1 MGRNQFKAKQD
12 TNVAPKAVETLLSSF
27 DSPSN
32 DNFALVTQGIDRHRL
47 RIFDP
52 RSGTIKSDFSSSK
65 EDKFTCLAWGTS
77 KSDVDLSK
85 TSKKKRKT
93 SSNSQ
98 KLLALG
104 LQNGS
109 IAIYSPVHGR
119 IVKTLA
125 GSHTLPVNDFV
136 FNMAGTIGYSVSEDN
151 HVVEWDI
158 EEGREI
164 GKWKADSKSIKKLA
178 LNHSETKLATAGHT
192 INLWDLATKK
202 VTKKFTGH
210 ASTITNV
217 VFGPNDDIC
226 VSIAEN
232 DRYVNVWDCS
242 SQSDDSGNITALTM
256 DNDIVHVDVSST
268 DNTVLALS
276 EDGIVGIWQ
285 NASSP
290 TSASAA
296 SSGAKSKRKSRST
309 TRQPDS
315 SIKVVSS
322 ENESATIPILL
333 TAFMSGSDKDFVIIA
348 RGSTLKPSFETV
360 RFLDASGALSQDIV
374 LTRQNVNG
382 YLVDKA
388 SLAANNLKT
397 TQKKYDESS
406 VTVLGN
412 TDFAISNPAMAEDED
427 EVDENEQSIAQKLSV
442 LAVEESGE
450 AANSKAV
457 QNGKPSKY
465 PPPPAS
471 SLQQMLIQA
480 LHSNDSQLL
489 EACLTH
495 SNRELIRNTV
505 RRLPTTW
512 VIPFLQQIVD
522 KFQERPNRGKALL
535 EWIKAVLLIHTAYLM
550 TVPDL
555 VGKLS
560 NFYKALDARLGVF
573 QKLLGLHGRL
583 DLLMSQIDM
592 RVHYAQEDT
601 SNEPISVYVEEDDE
615 EEYEMAGEEEED
627 GDMMEYEEE
636 DDDDEDDEEDD
647 DEDDEDEDDENEDLD
662 SLDSEE
668 E

>member
-12 TNVAPKAVETLLSSF
+12 TSVAPKAVEALLSAF

-32 DNFALVTQGIDRHRL
+32 DSFALVTQGIDRHRL

-52 RSGTIKSDFSSSK
+52 RSSTIKDDFSSNK

-98 KLLALG
+98 KVLALG

-109 IAIYSPVHGR
+109 IAIYSPAHGR
-119 IVKTLA
+119 VIKTLS

-136 FNMAGTIGYSVSEDN
+136 FNKAGTVGYSVSED
-151 HVVEWDI
+151 HHIVEWDI
-158 EEGREI
+158 EDGRELS
-164 GKWKADSKSIKKLA
+164 KWKADSKSVNKLN

-192 INLWDLATKK
+192 INIWDLATKK
-202 VTKKFTGH
+202 ISKKFTGH
-210 ASTITNV
+210 ASTITRV
-217 VFGPNDDIC
+217 VFGPHDDIC

-242 SQSDDSGNITALTM
+242 NQSEDSSNITALTM
-256 DNDIVHVDVSST
+256 DTDIVHVDISPAN
-268 DNTVLALS
+268 NTVLALS
-276 EDGIVGIWQ
+276 DDGLVGIWQ

-296 SSGAKSKRKSRST
+296 SSGPKSKRKIRSS
-309 TRQPDS
+309 TRQPDTT
-315 SIKVVSS
+315 IKVVSS
-322 ENESATIPILL
+322 EDESTTIPILL

-360 RFLDASGALSQDIV
+360 RFIDSSEALIQDIL
-374 LTRQNVNG
+374 LTRQSVNG
-382 YLVDKA
+382 YLVDKS

-412 TDFAISNPAMAEDED
+412 TDFSISNPSMAQDED
-427 EVDENEQSIAQKLSV
+427 SEDGDENEQSIEQKLSV
-442 LAVEESGE
+442 LAVDESAEG
-450 AANSKAV
+450 ADDKDV
-457 QNGKPSKY
+457 QNRKQKKHQ
-465 PPPPAS
+465 PPPAS
-471 SLQQMLIQA
+471 SLQQMLVQA
-480 LHSNDSQLL
+480 LHSNDTQLL

-495 SNRELIRNTV
+495 SNPEIIRNTV
-505 RRLPTTW
+505 RRLPTAW

-522 KFQERPNRGKALL
+522 KFQERPNRGKVLL
-535 EWIKAVLLIHTAYLM
+535 EWIKAILLIHTAYLM

-560 NFYKALDARLGVF
+560 NFYMALDARLGVF

-583 DLLMSQIDM
+583 DLVMSQIDM
-592 RVHYAQEDT
+592 RSHYAQEDT
-601 SNEPISVYVEEDDE
+601 TNEPINVYVEEDDE
-615 EEYEMAGEEEED
+615 DEDEDDMAGEEDE
-627 GDMMEYEEE
+627 DMMEY
-636 DDDDEDDEEDD
+636 DEDDSDEDEDEDD
-647 DEDDEDEDDENEDLD
+647 DEDVD
-662 SLDSEE
+662 SLDSDEE
-668 E
+668 

>member
-12 TNVAPKAVETLLSSF
+12 TNVAPKAVEALLSAF

-77 KSDVDLSK
+77 RSDVDMSK
-85 TSKKKRKT
+85 ASKKKRKT

-98 KLLALG
+98 KVLALG

-125 GSHTLPVNDFV
+125 GSHTLPINDFV
-136 FNMAGTIGYSVSEDN
+136 FNQAGNFGYSVSEDH

-164 GKWKADSKSIKKLA
+164 SKWKADSKSIKKLA

-192 INLWDLATKK
+192 INIWDLATKK
-202 VTKKFTGH
+202 ISKKFTGH
-210 ASTITNV
+210 ASAITNV
-217 VFGPNDDIC
+217 LFGANDDIC

-256 DNDIVHVDVSST
+256 DNDIVHVDISST

-276 EDGIVGIWQ
+276 EDGITGIWQ

-296 SSGAKSKRKSRST
+296 SSGPKSKRKIRST

-322 ENESATIPILL
+322 DDESSTIPILM

-348 RGSTLKPSFETV
+348 RGSTIKPAFETV
-360 RFLDASGALSQDIV
+360 RVLDASGSLSQDIV

-382 YLVDKA
+382 YLVDKS
-388 SLAANNLKT
+388 SLAASNLKT

-412 TDFAISNPAMAEDED
+412 TDFAISNPGMAQDEEDDED
-427 EVDENEQSIAQKLSV
+427 SNQNEPSIEQKLSG
-442 LAVEESGE
+442 LAVEESG
-450 AANSKAV
+450 AGNNTGA
-457 QNGKPSKY
+457 QNGKPNKY
-465 PPPPAS
+465 ATPSAS
-471 SLQQMLIQA
+471 SLQQMLVQA
-480 LHSNDSQLL
+480 LHSNDTQLL
-489 EACLTH
+489 EACLTY
-495 SNRELIRNTV
+495 SNPEIIRNTV
-505 RRLPTTW
+505 RRLPTTF

-535 EWIKAVLLIHTAYLM
+535 EWIKAILLIHTAYLM

-583 DLLMSQIDM
+583 DLVMSQIDM
-592 RVHYAQEDT
+592 RSQYAQEDT
-601 SNEPISVYVEEDDE
+601 TNEPINVYVEED
-615 EEYEMAGEEEED
+615 EEEEFEDEMIGEEDDEDD
-627 GDMMEYEEE
+627 GDMMEY
-636 DDDDEDDEEDD
+636 DDEDEDEDEEDD
-647 DEDDEDEDDENEDLD
+647 DLDEDLD
-662 SLDSEE
+662 SDDEE
-668 E
+668 